1 MIAAASGH
9 AGDVKKVLCRKGKA
23 CEGAAWPPLNM
34 DAWAGHEGADVLRH
48 VCSFVMVP
56 FER

>member
-34 DAWAGHEGADVLRH
+34 DAWAGHEGADVFRH
-48 VCSFVMVP
+48 VCSFVMA
-56 FER
+56 FDR